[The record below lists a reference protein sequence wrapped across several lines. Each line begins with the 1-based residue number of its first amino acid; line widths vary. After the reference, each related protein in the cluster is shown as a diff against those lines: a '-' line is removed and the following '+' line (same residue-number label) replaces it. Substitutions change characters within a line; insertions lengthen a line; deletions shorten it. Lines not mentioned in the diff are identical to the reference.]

1 MAVLVER
8 FACRDG
14 SEQSGSVEQEASIN
28 GSPEV
33 RHEMVAGRGVEA
45 IVNSLSKWVV
55 SILFASIILLRHDGT
70 ALWGIIGSV
79 SNSALSVVLKRILN
93 QARPATT
100 SRTDPGMPSTHAQS
114 ISFISVFAVLSV
126 MEWLGTSKVSLFL
139 SFLIIA
145 SGLYFIR
152 LRVSQKLHTSSQV
165 VVGAIVGSVFCI
177 FWYTMWNSLL
187 LEAFESSLVLQISV
201 FLVAAALT
209 LAFATHVVL
218 NCVFPPPQF
227 KLSELLFVVFMAVLV
242 TRFARRD
249 GREQQSVLVE
259 QKASING
266 SPELRYEL
274 VAGHGVE
281 AIVNRLSKW
290 VVFILFASIILL
302 RHDGTALWGIIGSVS
317 NATLCVVLK
326 RILNQAR
333 PATTSRT
340 DPGMPSSHA
349 QSISYI
355 SLFAILSVLEWLGTS
370 KVSMFLSCLIIA
382 SGSYFIRL
390 RVSQKLHTSSQVVV
404 GAIVGSVFCIF
415 LYTTWNSLLLEA
427 FEASLLLQTSVFLV
441 AAALTL
447 AFAIF
452 VVLRGVQS
460 GYRFGLGSVFF
471 RFSSHIVN
479 TVIY

>member
-8 FACRDG
+8 FARRDG

-33 RHEMVAGRGVEA
+33 RHEMVAGRGVEE

-114 ISFISVFAVLSV
+114 ISFISVFAVLFL

-218 NCVFPPPQF
+218 N
-227 KLSELLFVVFMAVLV
+227 
-242 TRFARRD
+242 
-249 GREQQSVLVE
+249 
-259 QKASING
+259 
-266 SPELRYEL
+266 
-274 VAGHGVE
+274 
-281 AIVNRLSKW
+281 W
-290 VVFILFASIILL
+290 
-302 RHDGTALWGIIGSVS
+302 
-317 NATLCVVLK
+317 
-326 RILNQAR
+326 
-333 PATTSRT
+333 
-340 DPGMPSSHA
+340 
-349 QSISYI
+349 
-355 SLFAILSVLEWLGTS
+355 
-370 KVSMFLSCLIIA
+370 
-382 SGSYFIRL
+382 
-390 RVSQKLHTSSQVVV
+390 
-404 GAIVGSVFCIF
+404 
-415 LYTTWNSLLLEA
+415 
-427 FEASLLLQTSVFLV
+427 
-441 AAALTL
+441 
-447 AFAIF
+447 
-452 VVLRGVQS
+452 
-460 GYRFGLGSVFF
+460 F
-471 RFSSHIVN
+471 RN
-479 TVIY
+479 DK

>member
-1 MAVLVER
+1 
-8 FACRDG
+8 
-14 SEQSGSVEQEASIN
+14 
-28 GSPEV
+28 
-33 RHEMVAGRGVEA
+33 
-45 IVNSLSKWVV
+45 
-55 SILFASIILLRHDGT
+55 
-70 ALWGIIGSV
+70 
-79 SNSALSVVLKRILN
+79 
-93 QARPATT
+93 
-100 SRTDPGMPSTHAQS
+100 
-114 ISFISVFAVLSV
+114 
-126 MEWLGTSKVSLFL
+126 
-139 SFLIIA
+139 
-145 SGLYFIR
+145 
-152 LRVSQKLHTSSQV
+152 
-165 VVGAIVGSVFCI
+165 
-177 FWYTMWNSLL
+177 
-187 LEAFESSLVLQISV
+187 
-201 FLVAAALT
+201 
-209 LAFATHVVL
+209 
-218 NCVFPPPQF
+218 
-227 KLSELLFVVFMAVLV
+227 MAVLV

-382 SGSYFIRL
+382 SDTVKGFS
-390 RVSQKLHTSSQVVV
+390 
-404 GAIVGSVFCIF
+404 
-415 LYTTWNSLLLEA
+415 
-427 FEASLLLQTSVFLV
+427 EASHKQSSGSWCNRGFCFLHLLVHNV
-441 AAALTL
+441 EL
-447 AFAIF
+447 A
-452 VVLRGVQS
+452 S
-460 GYRFGLGSVFF
+460 P
-471 RFSSHIVN
+471 
-479 TVIY
+479 

>member
-8 FACRDG
+8 FARRDG

-33 RHEMVAGRGVEA
+33 RHEMVAGRGVEE

-114 ISFISVFAVLSV
+114 ISFISVFAVLFL

-209 LAFATHVVL
+209 LAFATHVRLPSAIQTV
-218 NCVFPPPQF
+218 PSYYSRR
-227 KLSELLFVVFMAVLV
+227 SELLFVVFMAVLV

-274 VAGHGVE
+274 VAGRGVE
-281 AIVNRLSKW
+281 AIVNRL
-290 VVFILFASIILL
+290 V
-302 RHDGTALWGIIGSVS
+302 TLWGIIGFVS

-326 RILNQAR
+326 RILNQAK

-355 SLFAILSVLEWLGTS
+355 SLFAVLSVLEWLGTS

-382 SGSYFIRL
+382 
-390 RVSQKLHTSSQVVV
+390 QVVV

-415 LYTTWNSLLLEA
+415 WYTTWNSLLLEA
-427 FEASLLLQTSVFLV
+427 FESSLLIQTSVFLV

-452 VVLRGVQS
+452 VVLNW
-460 GYRFGLGSVFF
+460 F
-471 RFSSHIVN
+471 RIDR
-479 TVIY
+479 

>member
-1 MAVLVER
+1 MAVLVKK
-8 FACRDG
+8 FARRDG
-14 SEQSGSVEQEASIN
+14 SEQSGPVEQEASIN
-28 GSPEV
+28 GSPEL
-33 RHEMVAGRGVEA
+33 RYEMVTGRGIEA

-55 SILFASIILLRHDGT
+55 SILFASIILLRHDGA

-79 SNSALSVVLKRILN
+79 SNSALSLVLKRILN

-126 MEWLGTSKVSLFL
+126 LEWLGTSKVSMFL
-139 SFLIIA
+139 CCLILA
-145 SGLYFIR
+145 SCSYFIR

-177 FWYTMWNSLL
+177 FWYTTWNSLL
-187 LEAFESSLVLQISV
+187 LEAFESSLLLQTSV

-218 NCVFPPPQF
+218 NCVFSPPQF
-227 KLSELLFVVFMAVLV
+227 KLFACVRFMAVLV
-242 TRFARRD
+242 KRFARRD
-249 GREQQSVLVE
+249 GREQQFVLVE
-259 QKASING
+259 QKASIKG
-266 SPELRYEL
+266 SPELRYEM
-274 VAGHGVE
+274 VAGRGIE

-355 SLFAILSVLEWLGTS
+355 SLFAVLSVVEWFGTS
-370 KVSMFLSCLIIA
+370 KVSMFLSCLIIM
-382 SGSYFIRL
+382 SGSYFIWL

-404 GAIVGSVFCIF
+404 GAIVGSGFCIF
-415 LYTTWNSLLLEA
+415 WYTTWNSLLLEA
-427 FEASLLLQTSVFLV
+427 FESSILLQTSVFLV

-452 VVLRGVQS
+452 VVLNW
-460 GYRFGLGSVFF
+460 F
-471 RFSSHIVN
+471 RN
-479 TVIY
+479 DR

>member
-8 FACRDG
+8 FARRDG

-218 NCVFPPPQF
+218 N
-227 KLSELLFVVFMAVLV
+227 
-242 TRFARRD
+242 
-249 GREQQSVLVE
+249 
-259 QKASING
+259 
-266 SPELRYEL
+266 
-274 VAGHGVE
+274 
-281 AIVNRLSKW
+281 W
-290 VVFILFASIILL
+290 
-302 RHDGTALWGIIGSVS
+302 
-317 NATLCVVLK
+317 
-326 RILNQAR
+326 
-333 PATTSRT
+333 
-340 DPGMPSSHA
+340 
-349 QSISYI
+349 
-355 SLFAILSVLEWLGTS
+355 
-370 KVSMFLSCLIIA
+370 
-382 SGSYFIRL
+382 
-390 RVSQKLHTSSQVVV
+390 
-404 GAIVGSVFCIF
+404 
-415 LYTTWNSLLLEA
+415 
-427 FEASLLLQTSVFLV
+427 
-441 AAALTL
+441 
-447 AFAIF
+447 
-452 VVLRGVQS
+452 
-460 GYRFGLGSVFF
+460 F
-471 RFSSHIVN
+471 RN
-479 TVIY
+479 DK